1 MKPLKIYCIVCFTTL
16 YLFSMSGCKKTE
28 DSTLNLPPE
37 VSFSM
42 DLDFTDSKQKSALE
56 TNANVPY
63 HTVAASAISIWSAIA
78 GAQTVV
84 PGAAFKE
91 AFNQIPEQ
99 KDSLWV
105 WQYNVVTG
113 NDTYVAKL
121 TGQVIKDSVQWIMK
135 ISKVGDSNLSN
146 FVWFTG
152 MSNVSRLGGWWLLN
166 YPKVVNATI
175 VNVPALSIKWSI
187 TSDKVR
193 TLQYIYVLEQ
203 IWDTNQLKYVDNLN
217 KGGYIKFGLQVDPK
231 YDAYYTI
238 YSKQESKLWQILWN
252 RTTKE
257 GRINLNDVPVGCWD
271 TALADKASCD

>member
-1 MKPLKIYCIVCFTTL
+1 
-16 YLFSMSGCKKTE
+16 
-28 DSTLNLPPE
+28 
-37 VSFSM
+37 M

-56 TNANVPY
+56 TNTAVY
-63 HTVAASAISIWSAIA
+63 HTAAASAIEIWKIIT

-84 PGAAFKE
+84 PSAAFKE
-91 AFNQIPEQ
+91 AFNQVPEH

-105 WQYNVVTG
+105 WQYNVSTG
-113 NDTYVAKL
+113 NDTYTAKL

-152 MSNVSRLGGWWLLN
+152 MSHASRLGGWWLLN

-175 VNVPALSIKWSI
+175 ENVPALSIKWSI

-193 TLQYIYVLEQ
+193 SLQYIYVLDQ
-203 IWDTNQLKYVDNLN
+203 VWDATQKKYIDNLN